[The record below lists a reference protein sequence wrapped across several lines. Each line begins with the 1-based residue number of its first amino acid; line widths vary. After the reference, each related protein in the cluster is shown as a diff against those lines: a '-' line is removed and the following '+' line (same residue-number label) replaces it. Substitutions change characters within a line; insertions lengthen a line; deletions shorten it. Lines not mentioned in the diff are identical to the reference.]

1 MRTINKGVYPAML
14 TPFDRAGHVDVGGLR
29 ALVRWYAEKGCQG
42 VFAACLSSEIFSGM
56 SLADRCLIAR
66 ETVLAAPE
74 TMDVVVSG
82 HIRQPN
88 PHGLEELKAIVSESG
103 TKTLV
108 LIASCLADEDED
120 EDVVRRNLYAVM
132 EAIPDV
138 DLGIY
143 ECPAPYHR
151 SLSTAFI
158 RECAESGRFVFMKD
172 TCCDT
177 ATLRARAQA
186 VRDTRLRLFN
196 ANSPTLLSSV
206 QAGAAGLC
214 GVMANFHPELYVRLL
229 ELAETDLQKAEELQ
243 QELGILS
250 NIYYEQYP
258 SSAKAYLRMEGLTFA
273 SYGTRNCPDGNL
285 TDTDRIDLQ
294 NRFAVTQRLQ
304 EKWL

>member
-120 EDVVRRNLYAVM
+120 ED
-132 EAIPDV
+132 
-138 DLGIY
+138 
-143 ECPAPYHR
+143 
-151 SLSTAFI
+151 
-158 RECAESGRFVFMKD
+158 D
-172 TCCDT
+172 T
-177 ATLRARAQA
+177 
-186 VRDTRLRLFN
+186 
-196 ANSPTLLSSV
+196 
-206 QAGAAGLC
+206 
-214 GVMANFHPELYVRLL
+214 
-229 ELAETDLQKAEELQ
+229 EE
-243 QELGILS
+243 
-250 NIYYEQYP
+250 
-258 SSAKAYLRMEGLTFA
+258 
-273 SYGTRNCPDGNL
+273 
-285 TDTDRIDLQ
+285 
-294 NRFAVTQRLQ
+294 
-304 EKWL
+304 